1 MAGTKKSHRLLVLD
15 VDNTLLHVPVYDS
28 LLHGL
33 GKTGITEK
41 AYYEG
46 LPEGGILLQEEEPLR
61 VYPRPFLQEFIKEAQ
76 ALEYDLAACST
87 ATHEYL
93 MTTLLCC
100 GIDPEIFVAIHG
112 REIVDRTKDIE
123 KFTDLG
129 YSIENIVAIDDNPH
143 VHRYG
148 TNVLAIEPFEV
159 DINENVLSDSEL
171 KNILVKLKYL
181 GNKSLCQ
188 MRAELELERSR
199 EQLLYSFAFRS
210 FSRDKYRYLPF
221 IPDIY
226 ERYILDIDN
235 YSEDD
240 PKMESVEIVLV
251 YKDFGLVGAIKQ
263 TSDSYIV
270 NNFCPDIWNDLPG
283 GKTEYKRNEGNDF
296 DYPIMMWAWR
306 TGPQELKERCKYL
319 GYAVSEKDV
328 MTLHAI
334 TMEPTG
340 SDLQL
345 LPYRES
351 LLDPICPIS
360 YTPSS
365 T

>member
-1 MAGTKKSHRLLVLD
+1 MASTKKSHRLLVLD

-28 LLHGL
+28 LLHAL

-46 LPEGGILLQEEEPLR
+46 LPEGGRLLQNGGPLR
-61 VYPRPFLQEFIKEAQ
+61 VYARPYLQEFIKETQ
-76 ALEYDLAACST
+76 TLGYDLAICST

-93 MTTLLCC
+93 ITTLPCC
-100 GIDPEIFVAIHG
+100 GIDLEVFVAIHG
-112 REIVDRTKDIE
+112 REIVERTKNIE
-123 KFTDLG
+123 RFTDLG
-129 YSIENIVAIDDNPH
+129 YCIENIIAIDDNPH
-143 VHRYG
+143 VHRHGY
-148 TNVLAIEPFEV
+148 NVLAIEPFEV
-159 DINENVLSDSEL
+159 DINENWHNDSEL
-171 KNILVKLKYL
+171 KSTLARLRYL
-181 GNKSLCQ
+181 GDKSLYQ
-188 MRAELELERSR
+188 VRIKQDYERSR

-210 FSRDKYRYLPF
+210 FRRDKYRDLPF
-221 IPDIY
+221 RSDIY
-226 ERYILDIDN
+226 ERHILDLDN
-235 YSEDD
+235 YSEDA
-240 PKMESVEIVLV
+240 PEVKSEEIVLV
-251 YKDFGLVGAIKQ
+251 YKDYGLVGAIKQ
-263 TSDSYIV
+263 TNDSYIV
-270 NNFCPDIWNDLPG
+270 NNFCPDIWKDLPG
-283 GKTEYKRNEGNDF
+283 GKAEYKRNEKNDF

-351 LLDPICPIS
+351 LLDPVCPIS
-360 YTPSS
+360 YTPSP